1 MSHDSQAHWAP
12 DDPAG
17 DASSGSALEVLRNR
31 RFLYLWLAQVATQIG
46 ANMVL
51 FGLTVQVFSISEP
64 GFRNTAVSL
73 LILSFLVP
81 AVLFGAIAGVYV
93 DRFER
98 RLVLVLS
105 NLVRAVAFV
114 LLLFVGEQLAFI
126 YLLTI
131 VIATGTTFF
140 GPAEAAMIPVLVR
153 RRQLLAANSLY
164 IFTLQAAFFLGFAL
178 LGPLVVN
185 LAGYMVL
192 LVVVAILFVIA
203 AGLCWFLPPYHP
215 ELGMSR
221 RALGEAGSAVATTFG
236 QLRDG
241 LVYIRDNRKVFWPL
255 AYLAITASLVGVLGV
270 LGPGYATDTLGLSER
285 DFVVVVLPL
294 GMGLITGVLAL
305 NVYGRRL
312 SRRRGIESGLVAI
325 GVAMAVLG
333 LAQPVTAAFDLGPLV
348 SLLSIVVVVAFGAGV
363 AYAFVAVPAQTQLQE
378 ELPPGIRG
386 RVFGVLNMLISVA
399 SFLPIV
405 IVGPIADL
413 LGPSPVL
420 QGVALLI
427 IASAVGSVM
436 WAHPSREDQGGA
448 ASLVGPVDPVGVSQR
463 SLTQPVALD
472 LMDDTQGGASYVA
485 SPVVPGRS
493 GPGTVEAIEK
503 PPEPGADSTVQ

>member
-1 MSHDSQAHWAP
+1 MPDS
-12 DDPAG
+12 DPNDRAAQPG
-17 DASSGSALEVLRNR
+17 DGDSAVAVLRNR
-31 RFLYLWLAQVATQIG
+31 KFLYLWLAQVATQIG

-64 GFRNTAVSL
+64 GFRNTAVSM

-93 DRFER
+93 DRIER
-98 RLVLVLS
+98 RMVLVLS
-105 NLVRAVAFV
+105 NIVRAVAFV
-114 LLLFVGEQLAFI
+114 LLLFTGDQLALI

-131 VIATGTTFF
+131 VIASGTTFF
-140 GPAEAAMIPVLVR
+140 GPAEAAMIPVLVSR
-153 RRQLLAANSLY
+153 KQLLAANSLY

-185 LAGYMVL
+185 LAGYSVL
-192 LVVVAILFVIA
+192 LVITAALFVLA
-203 AGLCWFLPPYHP
+203 ALLCWLLPAYHP
-215 ELGMSR
+215 ELGVSGPV
-221 RALGEAGSAVATTFG
+221 RALGEAGSAVATTLG

-241 LVYIRDNRKVFWPL
+241 LVYIGENRTVFWPL

-305 NVYGRRL
+305 NVYGKYF
-312 SRRRGIESGLVAI
+312 SRRRGIEAGLVAI
-325 GVAMAVLG
+325 GVSIGVLAI
-333 LAQPVTAAFDLGPLV
+333 AQPVTDAFDLGPLV
-348 SLLSIVVVVAFGAGV
+348 SLLSVVVVVAFAAGV

-378 ELPPGIRG
+378 ELPANIRG

-413 LGPSPVL
+413 LGPGPVL
-420 QGVALLI
+420 QGVAVFIVL
-427 IASAVGSVM
+427 SAVGSLL
-436 WAHPSREDQGGA
+436 WANPTRDQSSAGSNLRE
-448 ASLVGPVDPVGVSQR
+448 PVDPMGVSTR
-463 SLTQPVALD
+463 SLTQAISMELV
-472 LMDDTQGGASYVA
+472 DDSRGGELSYVA
-485 SPVVPGRS
+485 SPVIPGRS
-493 GPGTVEAIEK
+493 GPAAVEDVEADE
-503 PPEPGADSTVQ
+503 G